1 MNLIYEDSFCLYL
14 LEGQFVTKKKAHA
27 PARDVPT
34 SDALARDAPTSDAL
48 ARDAPT
54 SDALNRDAANIDAS
68 ACETLHQVPAPQLL
82 VMLL

>member
-34 SDALARDAPTSDAL
+34 SDALARDAL
-48 ARDAPT
+48 ARDAHT
-54 SDALNRDAANIDAS
+54 SDAANIDAS